1 VRRTP
6 EFSRRARVG
15 VLAATVATTLAGV
28 TMIRP
33 PAAGAA
39 PTTVFVDKANTAC
52 TDAGSGTASA
62 PFCTIRQAALVAVA
76 GQTVSV
82 APGTYGGDIRPAR
95 SGTSAAPITYVPSGG
110 PVTIQGG
117 SNGFR
122 LSGRSFITIGLFT
135 ITGTAANGIDLS
147 SSSSIVLVANR
158 VTNAGQP
165 VDGRTAYGFGMD
177 GASGCVLI
185 WNTADHNSDAGFRL
199 DSGSNTNLVVANAAH
214 DNARGYVRAAAGFD
228 VRNSTGN
235 VLVNN
240 VSHDNE
246 DTGFNVWTG
255 SSGTKLTN
263 SVSYRNGDHGIDVHN
278 ASGAVVVANTVYGN
292 VDSGIEVT
300 TSTSTTIANNISA
313 DNGINSPRT
322 SGNLRV
328 DAPSAGGTSVDDDL
342 LFLRV
347 SGVMVDWAGKQY
359 SSLAAFQTAIGKET
373 HGRQAD
379 PRFVGASSA
388 NFRLRSDS
396 AAIDGANSGAPSQPG
411 NDAAGATR
419 FDDPATPN
427 TGRGPISYADRGAFE
442 YRP

>member
-6 EFSRRARVG
+6 TFSRRARVG
-15 VLAATVATTLAGV
+15 VAAAALATALAG
-28 TMIRP
+28 IAALGP

-39 PTTVFVDKANTAC
+39 GTTLFVDNRNPAC
-52 TDAGSGTASA
+52 TDSGTGTASA
-62 PFCTIRQAALVAVA
+62 PFCTIRQAAVVAVA

-82 APGTYGGDIRPAR
+82 ATGTYGGDIKPAR
-95 SGTSAAPITYVPSGG
+95 SGTSGAPITYVPSSG

-117 SNGFR
+117 TNGFK
-122 LSGRSFITIGLFT
+122 LSGRSFLTIGLFT
-135 ITGTAANGIDLS
+135 ITGTTGNGIDVS
-147 SSSSIVLVANR
+147 SSTAIVFVANR
-158 VTNAGQP
+158 VTSAGSP
-165 VDGRTAYGFGMD
+165 ASGRTAYGFD
-177 GASGCVLI
+177 LEDTTGCVFI
-185 WNTADHNSDAGFRL
+185 WNTADHNSDAGFKL
-199 DSGSNTNLVVANAAH
+199 DDHSDTNLLVANAAY

-228 VRNSTGN
+228 VRDSTGN

-246 DTGFNVWTG
+246 DSGFNIWTG
-255 SSGTKLTN
+255 SSGTQLTN
-263 SVSYRNGDHGIDVHN
+263 AVSYRNGDHGIDVHSAAN
-278 ASGAVVVANTVYGN
+278 AVVVANTVYGN

-300 TSTSTTIANNISA
+300 TSTNTRIANNISA

-328 DAPSAGGTSVDDDL
+328 DSNSAAGTSVDDDL
-342 LFLRV
+342 VFLRV
-347 SGVMVDWAGKQY
+347 GGVMVDWAGKQY
-359 SSLAAFQTAIGKET
+359 SSLAAFQSAIGKET
-373 HGRQAD
+373 HGRQGD

-396 AAIDGANSGAPSQPG
+396 VAIDGANSGAPSQPG
-411 NDAAGATR
+411 NDAAGASR